1 MTSTARVH
9 DCDYDVSIVGYG
21 PVAATTALLLAR
33 RGLRVSIHERSTVP
47 LELPRAVGLDGES
60 NRLFQSIGLG
70 REAEA
75 LLQPP
80 REGDAL
86 WFTDSKREKL
96 FGVDVASH
104 AGHNGW
110 RDLAFF
116 DQPELEAF
124 LRAEVARQEGIHVFL
139 GEEAVGLDDD
149 GERVS
154 LELRAVEGDAH
165 RTVTAPYLIG
175 CDGASSFVRRTL
187 GIPWTSL
194 GYDQDWLV
202 IDVLV
207 DDTALLPLPLMQI
220 CDPER
225 LTTYVCVK
233 DPNRRWEFQLR
244 PGETREEMERPEA
257 IEALLEDWLPKGRYS
272 IRRAAVYQF
281 HAATAERWRSGR
293 VLIAGDA
300 AHQTPPFLGQGLN
313 SGLRDGSN
321 LAWKLALVLE
331 GRCDERLLDSYFDE
345 RDAHARSLV
354 DGACDIGKLM
364 ETLAAREAGRP
375 EPHPGWQPS
384 LNIGGGRLAIPIAG
398 GVLEEAQRA
407 DGIPIGEPLR
417 QPRVRERGTEG
428 EGTLLDERFG
438 PDFALVG
445 RTEADL
451 SLDPE
456 ASAIAER
463 IGLRGVALEGLET
476 VEGEF
481 DRVFQ
486 RVPAALLRPDRYVFG
501 VVDDTTDASTLV
513 RTLAA
518 KLRLSKESR

>member
-1 MTSTARVH
+1 MSTPSRPH

-33 RGLRVSIHERSTVP
+33 RGFRVSIHERSSAP
-47 LELPRAVGLDGES
+47 LELPRAVGFDGES
-60 NRLFQSIGLG
+60 SRLFQSLGLG
-70 REAEA
+70 DEVEA
-75 LLQPP
+75 LLQPH

-86 WFTDSKREKL
+86 WFTDSKHEKL
-96 FGVDVASH
+96 FGVETAAH

-124 LRAEVARQEGIHVFL
+124 LREEVAKVDAIDVFL
-139 GEEAVGLDDD
+139 GEEAVGLRDTGTHAELVLRGVDDD
-149 GERVS
+149 TR
-154 LELRAVEGDAH
+154 
-165 RTVTAPYLIG
+165 RTVTAPWLIG

-202 IDVLV
+202 VDILV
-207 DDTALLPLPLMQI
+207 DDTELLPLPLMQV

-244 PGETREEMERPEA
+244 PGETREEMERPDA
-257 IEALLEDWLPKGRYS
+257 IDALLERWLPKGRYS

-281 HAATAERWRSGR
+281 HAATAERWREGR

-313 SGLRDGSN
+313 SGLRDAFN

-331 GRCDERLLDSYFDE
+331 GRCDDALLDSYFDE
-345 RDAHARSLV
+345 RDAHARALV

-364 ETLAAREAGRP
+364 ETLAAQEAGQP
-375 EPHPGWQPS
+375 APHPGWKPS
-384 LNIGGGRLAIPIAG
+384 LDIGDGRLAIPIAG
-398 GVLEEAQRA
+398 GVLDESQRRE
-407 DGIPIGEPLR
+407 GIPIGEPLR
-417 QPRVRERGTEG
+417 QPRVRRHGSDG
-428 EGTLLDERFG
+428 PAVRLDEALG

-445 RTEADL
+445 RTDSDVALDAEAGG
-451 SLDPE
+451 
-456 ASAIAER
+456 IAET
-463 IGLRGVALEGLET
+463 IGLRRVALDAFEV
-476 VEGEF
+476 VEGTL
-481 DRVFQ
+481 DRVFDHA
-486 RVPAALLRPDRYVFG
+486 PCALVRPDRYVFG
-501 VVDDTTDASTLV
+501 VVDEATDASALV
-513 RTLAA
+513 RRLADR
-518 KLRLSKESR
+518 LRLRR